1 MYNANIDQFKKE
13 IENKNKLE
21 ILEYTT
27 VKLNQAEDILVNAKA
42 CKDTDMLEEYITF
55 LKWFIAQ
62 L

>member
-1 MYNANIDQFKKE
+1 
-13 IENKNKLE
+13 
-21 ILEYTT
+21 
-27 VKLNQAEDILVNAKA
+27 LVNAKA